1 MAEID
6 KSLPNVKQT
15 IEIPS
20 PDEIA
25 VEVEKEQ
32 QEPDTPI
39 NIKPNEDGSVDID
52 FDPSVGSQEQ
62 GQDHFANLAELLPD
76 EVLSPIGNELYDNYV
91 DYKSGRK
98 DWESSYT
105 NGLELLGFK
114 YEEKSEPFKGA
125 SGATHPVLA
134 EAVTQFQALAYKELL
149 PSQGPVRT
157 QIIGTPTPDKEQ
169 QSLRVKEFMNYQIM
183 SEMKE
188 YESEF
193 DQMLFYL
200 PLTGSTFKKV
210 YYDEMMQRTVSKF
223 VPADDLVVPY
233 TATSLDDAETI
244 IHVVKMSENEL
255 RKQQVAGFY
264 RDVELT
270 PGQDNETDAQRK
282 ERELD
287 GMAKGRNQ
295 PMFTLLECHVNLDIE
310 GFEDTDTQGQAT
322 GIKLPYIVT
331 VEEASREVLSIRRNY
346 EVGDATRSKIQYFVH
361 FKFLPGLGF
370 YGFGLIHMIGGL
382 SRSATAAL
390 RSLLD
395 AGTLSNLPAGF
406 KMRGIK
412 MRDEAQPIQ
421 PGEFRDV
428 DAPGG
433 NLRDAFMPLPFK
445 EPSGTLL
452 NLMGVVV
459 QAGQRFASI
468 ADLQVGE
475 GNQQAAV
482 GTTVALL
489 ERGSRTMS
497 AIHKRLYASM
507 KREFSLMARVFK
519 LYLPPVYPY
528 DVVGGQRQ
536 IKQTDF
542 DDRIDILPVADPNIF
557 SQTQRISL
565 AQTEMQLAASN
576 PAIHNQYEVY
586 RNMYEA
592 LGVKDIDLILKKPQ
606 PPMPKD
612 PALEH
617 IDALGGVPFQ
627 AFPGQDHQAHITAH
641 LNFMETNMV
650 KNSPVIGAAIQK
662 NILEHI
668 SLMAQEQIE
677 IEFRQELPQLAQMQQ
692 MAQQNPQLQQQVRML
707 SEKIEARKAVLISEM
722 MSDFAKEENK
732 ITSRFDNDPIAALRA
747 REIDLQAREN
757 ERKEREGKERLDLDR
772 MKAMMNDQNQ
782 DEKLEQN
789 EKLSKL
795 RADTSIQKTILS
807 KTIPSTDK
815 IPDQVSIIRGGE
827 Q

>member
-1 MAEID
+1 M
-6 KSLPNVKQT
+6 
-15 IEIPS
+15 
-20 PDEIA
+20 
-25 VEVEKEQ
+25 
-32 QEPDTPI
+32 
-39 NIKPNEDGSVDID
+39 
-52 FDPSVGSQEQ
+52 
-62 GQDHFANLAELLPD
+62 
-76 EVLSPIGNELYDNYV
+76 YDNYV

-382 SRSATAAL
+382 SRTATAAL

-395 AGTLSNLPAGF
+395 AGTFSN
-406 KMRGIK
+406 
-412 MRDEAQPIQ
+412 QP
-421 PGEFRDV
+421 
-428 DAPGG
+428 
-433 NLRDAFMPLPFK
+433 
-445 EPSGTLL
+445 
-452 NLMGVVV
+452 
-459 QAGQRFASI
+459 
-468 ADLQVGE
+468 
-475 GNQQAAV
+475 
-482 GTTVALL
+482 
-489 ERGSRTMS
+489 
-497 AIHKRLYASM
+497 
-507 KREFSLMARVFK
+507 
-519 LYLPPVYPY
+519 
-528 DVVGGQRQ
+528 
-536 IKQTDF
+536 
-542 DDRIDILPVADPNIF
+542 
-557 SQTQRISL
+557 
-565 AQTEMQLAASN
+565 
-576 PAIHNQYEVY
+576 
-586 RNMYEA
+586 
-592 LGVKDIDLILKKPQ
+592 
-606 PPMPKD
+606 
-612 PALEH
+612 
-617 IDALGGVPFQ
+617 
-627 AFPGQDHQAHITAH
+627 
-641 LNFMETNMV
+641 
-650 KNSPVIGAAIQK
+650 
-662 NILEHI
+662 
-668 SLMAQEQIE
+668 
-677 IEFRQELPQLAQMQQ
+677 
-692 MAQQNPQLQQQVRML
+692 
-707 SEKIEARKAVLISEM
+707 
-722 MSDFAKEENK
+722 
-732 ITSRFDNDPIAALRA
+732 
-747 REIDLQAREN
+747 
-757 ERKEREGKERLDLDR
+757 
-772 MKAMMNDQNQ
+772 
-782 DEKLEQN
+782 
-789 EKLSKL
+789 
-795 RADTSIQKTILS
+795 
-807 KTIPSTDK
+807 
-815 IPDQVSIIRGGE
+815 
-827 Q
+827 